1 MKSRL
6 TAWLSA
12 LLLFSAVFGAPVAR
26 VYTNRASCYYVYSE
40 QRERRAEQIAEA
52 AARPQPEALAFV
64 QPAALEP
71 VAGTVLG
78 FSLFQRPPPT
88 LSL

>member
-6 TAWLSA
+6 TAWLS
-12 LLLFSAVFGAPVAR
+12 LLLVCSAVFGAPVAR
-26 VYTNRASCYYVYSE
+26 IYTNRASCYYVYSE
-40 QRERRAEQIAEA
+40 QRPRRAEQIAEA
-52 AARPQPEALAFV
+52 VVRPWPDAPPFLSPAPV
-64 QPAALEP
+64 QPT
-71 VAGTVLG
+71 AGTILD

>member
-26 VYTNRASCYYVYSE
+26 VYTNRVSCYSVYSE
-40 QRERRAEQIAEA
+40 QRERRAQEIAEA
-52 AARPQPEALAFV
+52 VVRPPRPDGPAFTAAAPRDR
-64 QPAALEP
+64 AAEP
-71 VAGTVLG
+71 ILG
-78 FSLFQRPPPT
+78 FSLFQRPPP
-88 LSL
+88 SVA

>member
-26 VYTNRASCYYVYSE
+26 VYTNRVSCCYVYSE
-40 QRERRAEQIAEA
+40 QREHRREQLAETVE
-52 AARPQPEALAFV
+52 RPRPPAPAFIS
-64 QPAALEP
+64 PAPLEP
-71 VAGTVLG
+71 VSGAILG
-78 FSLFQRPPPT
+78 FSLFQRPPPV
-88 LSL
+88 LS

>member
-12 LLLFSAVFGAPVAR
+12 LLLFSAVFGAPVAP
-26 VYTNRASCYYVYSE
+26 VYTNRVSCYYVYSE
-40 QRERRAEQIAEA
+40 QRERRAQEIVEA
-52 AARPQPEALAFV
+52 VVRPPRPEAPAFTA
-64 QPAALEP
+64 PAPRDRA
-71 VAGTVLG
+71 VGTILG

-88 LSL
+88 AA

>member
-26 VYTNRASCYYVYSE
+26 VYTNRVSCYYVYSE

-52 AARPQPEALAFV
+52 VVRPPRPEAPAFIA
-64 QPAALEP
+64 PAPRDCGAE
-71 VAGTVLG
+71 TILG

-88 LSL
+88 AA